1 MFQSLISTADPF
13 SGSQKR
19 AATLHTQAFR
29 GAEDRSRDAYSRA
42 MADMSRNTMA
52 TTLDQYRQQY
62 QKRAEQARSGD
73 LLTQRGLQQGQYELD
88 RSRAQLTRQQDQS
101 VSQGREQVQ
110 QFRSLARKQAEQQ
123 LVNDA
128 IGAVFGTNNA
138 MHTAPLIGSALAG
151 GARPLAGLSTGL
163 SWGGYGSAGRGGL
176 LSMLMGGA

>member
-1 MFQSLISTADPF
+1 
-13 SGSQKR
+13 
-19 AATLHTQAFR
+19 
-29 GAEDRSRDAYSRA
+29 
-42 MADMSRNTMA
+42 
-52 TTLDQYRQQY
+52 
-62 QKRAEQARSGD
+62 
-73 LLTQRGLQQGQYELD
+73 LQQGQYELD